1 MGAPTINESDRGK
14 KLFNS
19 ALFLS
24 EGSVQSLHHK
34 TLLPTYDIF
43 DEYRHF
49 EPNNEF
55 QVVDYNGKK
64 YLRLTIGNKKEAD
77 QYGKTHSVWL
87 DEYKPEEKVEQSSKP
102 EPNLPF

>member
-1 MGAPTINESDRGK
+1 MNEKKYVGSGK
-14 KLFNS
+14 KVGN
-19 ALFLS
+19 
-24 EGSVQSLHHK
+24 
-34 TLLPTYDIF
+34 YDLINF
-43 DEYRHF
+43 TIAEDKVKDAWF
-49 EPNNEF
+49 
-55 QVVDYNGKK
+55 DYNGKK